1 MDEDERQRKLEA
13 GRAKKSSNVPR
24 SQSLASFRQ
33 KRAKG
38 DSAGAAKKTQ
48 KRKGQTVTQNDGAT
62 QGRRIEPALSSA
74 NDTELNNKTNH
85 EEPQKPEKTEA
96 EQSQRQKDQPP
107 TLEQSPSPVEDFR
120 EEELAA
126 LTGKEQLKQLQQAV
140 EKRNEIIARLSSNLQ
155 EALASRD
162 QVQLEAQSLAGQ
174 IQALQR
180 QLQQTSV
187 EFLRIKSQ
195 SGAEVLNT
203 HRQQDQHGHCSQDAD
218 INHKE
223 APSGSADPGSQS
235 SVEGFS
241 TDNDCEMDTVLHK
254 LRAELEEERENSQR
268 LCAELAEE
276 MEKHQHVRSV
286 LETEKRGREEERKER
301 EAQLQDLQTQLSLV
315 QTQCLEMQQY
325 KEEKEKLNREV
336 LELRRR
342 LQEEEDAERRFSEE
356 VSSSALRLQSLE
368 EERRRQEEEMRR
380 LKEEHREEVER
391 VRQLLEERE
400 KELKFRE
407 EEVIGLK
414 ASKNRQNQAKA
425 GFSCDERFSID
436 EANLE
441 SGPDQDSMN
450 VSVPGDILM
459 ERYLSSAPVAHSHSS
474 VVNESFEHCS
484 QLDISADFSF
494 ELNSEVLG
502 DEPLLS
508 ISNRYLEEND
518 NFHNSSSPRCSPGI
532 LGADNSNPQSLS
544 QWLHNSTSGELE
556 MSKLSEQQFEETDL
570 EKELLNQQCGELR
583 EELALKD
590 RDLSVLREEVL
601 KSAEELEEARSRW
614 AQVTEELRQALL
626 ELEEEKEKRR
636 HVEEDMNLNAHEQ
649 DNLKNKLSALM
660 EEREKENA
668 VMLMG
673 KEGAETSLLVLAT
686 SQSEEGGKL
695 AGELRNEQEKEAALL
710 SHQKQQELLVLSL
723 REIKQASNSAKQSP
737 ELRDDNQLQ
746 TLQAHCEL
754 LMSELEETKTA
765 HKNTAALL
773 GQRTTELDETL
784 KELETTRAQVLNVQ
798 TEVEQ
803 LQEELKKRQGCL
815 DSAEREKSELESQIL
830 CLRQNLVNL
839 EEAQSQAAQEREEHR
854 RKEEEMDGQI
864 TKIEQV
870 LEEELEQFENLLKA
884 KDAEFAE
891 EREKWEEER
900 QEKEK
905 EHLDVRHH
913 LEEQRREREEEV
925 KALLDKQVVAVEEAT
940 ERLKT
945 SHKQEIKDLKEKYQQ
960 EISELNTHLESEL
973 LKRQAVMEEEQKRQ
987 ISLIKQVTER
997 EHERMVSE
1005 LTAKHNE
1012 ELSQLRTE
1020 LSLELRESME
1030 AAHQA
1035 ELQQAQVQKTV
1046 ELESL
1051 RLSLANI
1058 HVSQLEH
1065 SQVNLQQ
1072 EQESALTKVQAS
1084 LRKTFAEESAL
1095 LQAQHQL
1102 ELDRIRQQN
1111 QEQQERLR
1119 ELHQQDM
1126 NELKQQWETCVA
1138 QERATME
1145 EKQAKEIQALRSQW
1159 DKDAES
1165 TRSNLQTSLSET
1177 QNSLTATQTEL
1188 GKTQAALSQTQSE
1201 LWGSGARLE
1210 ELQTSSKEQN
1220 QKLEDELKQAWADRD
1235 AAARALEELVSSHKA
1250 VLQEK
1255 EQQVLHL
1262 EEKEQQLQQEVL
1274 RLQEEKILLKQS
1286 SEQEVGQLWTQLE
1299 NMRTSRQEL
1308 GELKEQLLARS
1319 SRVDD
1324 IERLK
1329 TEFNVQKQEIKEQN
1343 EAELESLRRY
1353 FEQRLRVTEE
1363 NYREEIALLQL
1374 RLVEGALEESVL
1386 KTTDDSFTS
1395 QGQAEEEKDHV
1406 LSGTGLKLEKHEEVL
1421 DSLCLQLEE
1430 KHSMELANLRS
1441 SMALSLKEELQ
1452 QVRSDLTDHY
1462 YEELQDMKTRHAL
1475 ELEQLRAKLSDRHL
1489 QELTRVRL
1497 EAARQVEI
1505 EVDQRMWC
1513 HTEELQTRMTIIHT
1527 LENRLAALNKQHDA
1541 ETQRNTQKL
1550 KQEFAEE
1557 LVHLEEALKQEREHV
1572 QEEMKR
1578 LREELQEKHEAELS
1592 GLRSD
1597 LDRETEKERTQLKKA
1612 LHEEKEKLKSLQAAL
1627 DNDESPQVLIVRQRL
1642 EAQYDS
1648 ERQKAK
1654 RCMATEIKELTAL
1667 LQEQGEERLRQA
1679 QESVQEEKAVLEQS
1693 LAQKYEISL
1702 AELKNKHQT
1711 ELEHER
1717 AKVLKMHSQEMDTLE
1732 AKHKA
1737 QLDSLSASHS
1747 DQLAAMAV
1755 EFQSKHNT
1763 ELVALEAVLN
1773 AKRKADIE
1781 SLEALFQE
1789 TNQAQLEAL
1798 EAELARK
1805 HQEER
1810 DELEKRM
1817 LGNMDTLEATYLKEV
1832 QTLRDEMVQLE
1843 ERHHRDLNQQNSEHR
1858 QILERHAAEQ
1868 LSIRE
1873 ELRKELAQVHIEKFS
1888 AMAAELSHVHKIEL
1902 AAQKEALDTGH
1913 CKALETLKKQV
1924 LELEQQHSTAL
1935 QELSRTYTDEKEQL
1949 IEQHKLQL
1957 QELRGVS
1964 ARELEACRRELEEES
1979 SRQRQHF
1986 VEEVELL
1993 KVQSEERLQDRINQL
2008 KTEFEEQKQAE
2019 LEDLRRSFTSEQE
2032 EKERSYTSKMSQL
2045 TAQLQQLDAVVA
2057 QLRAEVGCLQG
2068 ELKGKSSEMETLDT
2082 LLQRRDRESQEGSN
2096 LLKMLTDDLQ
2106 TAKEERGKL
2115 HQANEKLRKVL
2126 IEMIRSTI
2134 ATEDLIGQKISARAK
2149 TSEQVTQQRSSTG
2162 NRVAQES
2169 GISVADFSSGD
2180 LELTQLLCE
2189 SLLVSDTQISP
2200 GGEEAALNACSR
2212 LRHTVDTLLELLNQ
2226 ANTQLEQTHGVHLSL
2241 EEKFSRGREDS
2252 AHLLEQHK
2260 LLLEQLDQ
2268 EAKLKSQLQLEL
2280 HKAEGLLDGYVAEKA
2295 VLEESLQQKEAQ
2307 EERLVEELED
2317 LKVKLHQM
2325 QGLTA
2330 ELDSLRLKHQ
2340 ELSEEHALLLR
2351 QKEHLS
2357 SGLGEREKALL
2368 AETERLAQDRLD
2380 LQRQAEKDHS
2390 SLSLRLRALER
2401 ELDEQE
2407 TKGLETEQ
2415 HHKTH
2420 TEDLNQR
2427 VQALEKQLKHD
2438 RQFIEEQA
2446 VEREHERDEFQ
2457 QEIRRLE
2464 AQLRQT
2470 ACVDNKGHRF
2480 EDLVLQ
2486 VESLQAVI
2494 KDKTED
2500 HASLLAANQQAQ
2512 RDLAERNEEIDK
2524 LAGRIRELEQALLN
2538 SAESNRSTSQ
2548 LEQELHR
2555 AKLREQELTQDKQ
2568 ALEQQQLSNRL
2579 QISALQ
2585 SKVDETRHCYH
2596 DNTRDPTQ
2604 EFRDALDTAQQSLQS
2619 KEQEVEVL
2627 LGQLENVQRDLS
2639 IKEVEL
2645 KHLTLQLELLTN
2657 QNAAHVNELQEQIS
2671 ALKENV
2677 SALTI
2682 LTEEKEEQREME
2694 DADEETLPS
2703 ALLQEKNQEI
2713 DHLNNEI
2720 QRLEQE
2726 LENTGDNKV
2735 LEAELEDL
2743 RSQVEH
2749 LQSEVMRVRE
2759 DKQEEEE
2766 RLHEVISTLQA
2777 ELATLGPNLHEVS
2790 DSQDGDSINP
2800 SPAPSPEPHHYTIQ
2814 EQERR
2819 GGPNSLKQELSLTH
2833 STSSRS
2839 LRSRLKALQSQLET
2853 AVAEKEGL
2861 ERLLLTQEEE
2871 YRGHGEEFGKR
2882 LKAEREKADE
2892 LQGLLAVKEA
2902 ELEEVKAQ
2910 IEEEREKR
2918 KLSEEERD
2926 SCKIQAQEKIALHEK
2941 NAHLSSLIMDL
2952 QKKEQE
2958 STSEIETLK
2967 TKEQE
2972 MKMEMEVLRE
2982 TSLTLERQVQ
2992 EGRAEVVDMEE
3003 LIAEERTKIK
3013 TLETVKG
3020 ELSAEREALRR
3031 RERKLQEEIESLRQE
3046 VTSMR
3051 ACIQDLTV
3059 QLNDKDTSQE
3069 EAQKEVLTHAE
3080 VTLAKADAALRQRE
3094 AELSSLRADHQAL
3107 RAELTA
3113 VKQALST
3120 STERA
3125 EKLHEEGQTK
3135 DRSLVDL
3142 ETDNQQLKVE
3152 LKDLQEDLAVQEEEL
3167 AYRQRELQQLRQHC
3181 HQRHTLPHQQGYPQK
3196 DVSRRAFE
3204 DVVSVSH
3211 DEASLSSPEVLRRL
3225 ECSEDRI
3232 PERFHASVLGSR
3244 LSEFSALNSTGLDL
3258 PHVKT
3263 SPRVAMEPPH
3273 SRTITPDPAT
3283 QSTHSPGSVSVS
3295 DNFSMLDSLDTD
3307 RVRELEGL
3315 DLTAPPSPLGSTSSL
3330 SAPEWASDGYGS
3342 NVSSELG
3349 ARLRV
3354 ELEQTERLDAQFVEY
3369 LRCRGI
3375 NPTVNT
3381 DSAAG
3386 SMSYSDDLLSPE
3398 LQGLLKKVY
3407 QESCRILTLSQRR
3420 ATSSTQPHVSDLKA
3434 FSLSQTQ
3441 HHSED
3446 NSTLLA
3452 HQDKLSSNPPMSW
3465 QQEKRALQE
3474 TVIALR
3480 ELLCRM
3486 AQSHTQSDYRG
3497 DDAWHR
3503 DQRRTDGQVESQLR
3517 AELEE
3522 SQKQLKCAHD
3532 TQQEQKNKTQ
3542 SLRLAVEEGEEV
3554 LRREQTRVQE
3564 LQQQLEQE
3572 RALSLRKEKEEE
3584 ERRGAVQVSSEQ
3596 QRSEVMALKGQVE
3609 QERVACSNLRRE
3621 LQIEQSRS
3629 VLLEK
3634 RLNDTQKEL
3643 EDEHQLSAHQQELNL
3658 QEKTRLERL
3667 LTEAE
3672 SRSTEIHSKLADA
3685 HRKLDEERDRCARQV
3700 DELNR
3705 RHEADAARDRKF
3717 ISDMRDQLE
3726 QERRQG
3732 EELAAVMDKL
3742 RAELL
3747 HSKRKWEEEDRIRRE
3762 DLQRQQEAA
3771 TQHRVVT
3778 EALKEQKQEASHAL
3792 EVERE
3797 RSRRQGVELA
3807 ELKERLRLLKDKE
3820 REREEQWERE
3830 RRKGRQEQ
3838 MERERRQERT
3848 NNKLGELELLRQQDQ
3863 QRMQELQR
3871 TLAELEREEREM
3883 AAERLSGRTAGQ
3895 QQQHK
3900 AASSQQPQ
3908 SNLQAGSTQQNQQM
3922 PSMPLSPNLL
3932 ETLLKENSEL
3942 TERITSLSQ
3951 DRATLKH
3958 RLTCLER
3965 QLRRTENE
3973 LAKVATETENRP
3985 INDVTSNSRVQRL
3998 YERYLRAESFRKA
4011 LVYQKRY
4018 LLLLLGGFQECEQAT
4033 LCLIAHMGARPSPPL
4048 SSQRRPLG
4056 RFRAAVRV
4064 VIAVSRMRFLTR
4076 KWQRAIRRLS
4086 VSGTVNCHAPGPKG
4100 EVLRQQQPRLN
4111 YDSPPNRDS
4120 SAVHRDT
4127 VSALVPPTKSPFR
4140 LHNRSCSS
4148 TSLGHSGGTSQDPER
4163 SLTEYIHHLEKVQQR
4178 LVGAKPV
4185 SKTHLA
4191 LPPKEERRIQ
4201 SACSPDMIGY
4211 RQRWLQENRTWLYLS
4226 CLSPLYLN
4234 GPGSSVLQPD
4244 PKLFDH

>member
-1 MDEDERQRKLEA
+1 MDEDERQRKIEA
-13 GRAKKSSNVPR
+13 GKAKKSSNMPKN
-24 SQSLASFRQ
+24 QSLASFRQ

-38 DSAGAAKKTQ
+38 DGAGAPKKTQ
-48 KRKGQTVTQNDGAT
+48 KRKGQAVSQNDSAT
-62 QGRRIEPALSSA
+62 QDRRIGPALPTAS
-74 NDTELNNKTNH
+74 DTELKNKTNH
-85 EEPQKPEKTEA
+85 EEPQKPEKSEA
-96 EQSQRQKDQPP
+96 PQNQRQKDQHP
-107 TLEQSPSPVEDFR
+107 TLEQSLSPVEDFR
-120 EEELAA
+120 EEELVA
-126 LTGKEQLKQLQQAV
+126 LTGKEQLKQLQEAV
-140 EKRNEIIARLSSNLQ
+140 EKRNEIIAKLSSNLQ

-195 SGAEVLNT
+195 SGVEVHDT
-203 HRQQDQHGHCSQDAD
+203 HQHGDWFQDAD
-218 INHKE
+218 NRVNE
-223 APSGSADPGSQS
+223 APSGETGVAGSCS
-235 SVEGFS
+235 ESS
-241 TDNDCEMDTVLHK
+241 TDIETDSVLHK
-254 LRAELEEERENSQR
+254 LRAELEEERQKSQR
-268 LCAELAEE
+268 ICAELVEE
-276 MEKHQHVRSV
+276 MEKHQHTLSL
-286 LETEKRGREEERKER
+286 LEKEKKGMEEERKER
-301 EAQLQDLQTQLSLV
+301 EAQMQDLQTQLSSV
-315 QTQCLEMQQY
+315 QSQCLEMQQY
-325 KEEKEKLNREV
+325 KAEKEKLNREV
-336 LELRRR
+336 VELRNR
-342 LQEEEDAERRFSEE
+342 LQEGEDAGRRFNEE
-356 VSSSALRLQSLE
+356 VASSALHLQSLE
-368 EERRRQEEEMRR
+368 EERQRQEEEIQK
-380 LKEEHREEVER
+380 LKEEHKEEVER
-391 VRQLLEERE
+391 VRQLLEEKE
-400 KELKFRE
+400 KQLKVRE
-407 EEVIGLK
+407 EEVMGLK
-414 ASKNRQNQAKA
+414 SSKNRQNQAKA
-425 GFSCDERFSID
+425 SLSSDEKSTD
-436 EANLE
+436 EASREN
-441 SGPDQDSMN
+441 GPDHDSMN
-450 VSVPGDILM
+450 VSTSGDILM
-459 ERYLSSAPVAHSHSS
+459 ERYLSSAPLARSQSS

-484 QLDISADFSF
+484 QLDISADYSF

-508 ISNRYLEEND
+508 ISNRFHEESD
-518 NFHNSSSPRCSPGI
+518 NLHNSSSPRCSPGI
-532 LGADNSNPQSLS
+532 PVADNSNPQSLT
-544 QWLHNSTSGELE
+544 QWLQNSTSGELE
-556 MSKLSEQQFEETDL
+556 ISKLSEEQFEEADL
-570 EKELLNQQCGELR
+570 EKELLNQQCGELH
-583 EELALKD
+583 EELAAKD
-590 RDLSVLREEVL
+590 RDLNVLREEVI
-601 KSAEELEEARSRW
+601 KSAEELEEARNRW
-614 AQVTEELRQALL
+614 AQVTEELRQALW

-636 HVEEDMNLNAHEQ
+636 HVEEEMNLKAHEQ

-660 EEREKENA
+660 EENA

-673 KEGAETSLLVLAT
+673 KKATETHLLVPAT
-686 SQSEEGGKL
+686 SQSEEGDKL
-695 AGELRNEQEKEAALL
+695 VGELKDEREEEAAVLA
-710 SHQKQQELLVLSL
+710 HQKQLELLKLSL
-723 REIKQASNSAKQSP
+723 QEISKSTNQGAK
-737 ELRDDNQLQ
+737 LIVDKHLQ
-746 TLQAHCEL
+746 ILQ
-754 LMSELEETKTA
+754 ETQTT
-765 HKNTAALL
+765 HQTMEALL
-773 GQRTTELDETL
+773 GQRTMELEETL
-784 KELETTRAQVLNVQ
+784 KELECVK
-798 TEVEQ
+798 TEMRTLCDTLE
-803 LQEELKKRQGCL
+803 KNKDSL
-815 DSAEREKSELESQIL
+815 DSAEKEKIELETQVL
-830 CLRQNLVNL
+830 CLRQNLANL
-839 EEAQSQAAQEREEHR
+839 EEAKAQAVQEREEHR
-854 RKEEEMDGQI
+854 RKEEEMDERIKQM
-864 TKIEQV
+864 EQV

-884 KDAEFAE
+884 KDIELAEG
-891 EREKWEEER
+891 REKWEEER
-900 QEKEK
+900 LEKEK
-905 EHLDVRHH
+905 ELLDVRHH

-925 KALLDKQVVAVEEAT
+925 KALLEKQEMVVEEAT
-940 ERLKT
+940 QRLKT
-945 SHKQEIKDLKEKYQQ
+945 SHQQEMKDLMEKHQQ
-960 EISELNTHLESEL
+960 EITELNSHLESEL
-973 LKRQAVMEEEQKRQ
+973 LKQQALTEEEQKRQ

-997 EHERMVSE
+997 EHERMLSE
-1005 LTAKHNE
+1005 LTAKHKADLN
-1012 ELSQLRTE
+1012 Q
-1020 LSLELRESME
+1020 LRESME
-1030 AAHQA
+1030 AAHQV
-1035 ELQQAQVQKTV
+1035 ELQQAQVQKTE
-1046 ELESL
+1046 ELEAV
-1051 RLSLANI
+1051 RLSLTSV
-1058 HVSQLEH
+1058 HLSQLEH
-1065 SQVNLQQ
+1065 SHVNLKQ
-1072 EQESALTKVQAS
+1072 EQESALTKAQAS
-1084 LRKTFAEESAL
+1084 LRETFAQESAL

-1102 ELDRIRQQN
+1102 ELDQIRQQN
-1111 QEQQERLR
+1111 QEQQEKLCERHR
-1119 ELHQQDM
+1119 EEMDM
-1126 NELKQQWETCVA
+1126 MKQQWETSVA
-1138 QERATME
+1138 QERSAMERKQDE
-1145 EKQAKEIQALRSQW
+1145 EKQALMSQW
-1159 DKDAES
+1159 NKDAES
-1165 TRSNLQTSLSET
+1165 TQSNLQTSLTET
-1177 QNSLTATQTEL
+1177 QNSLTV
-1188 GKTQAALSQTQSE
+1188 TQAELAQTNKALGESQEALSQTQSQLQE
-1201 LWGSGARLE
+1201 SQARLE
-1210 ELQTSSKEQN
+1210 ELQTSSNEN
-1220 QKLEDELKQAWADRD
+1220 SHKLEEELKQAWADRD
-1235 AAARALEELVSSHKA
+1235 AAACRLEELVSCHKA

-1262 EEKEQQLQQEVL
+1262 EEKELQLQQEVL
-1274 RLQEEKILLKQS
+1274 HLQEEKTLLKQS

-1299 NMRTSRQEL
+1299 SMRTSRQEL

-1329 TEFNVQKQEIKEQN
+1329 TEFNDQKREIREQN

-1386 KTTDDSFTS
+1386 KTSDDSFIS
-1395 QGQAEEEKDHV
+1395 QIQAQEGKDDV
-1406 LSGTGLKLEKHEEVL
+1406 LSESVLKLEKHQEVL

-1430 KHSMELANLRS
+1430 KHSVELANLRT
-1441 SMALSLKEELQ
+1441 SMVLSFKEELQ
-1452 QVRSDLTDHY
+1452 EVRSDLTDHY
-1462 YEELQDMKTRHAL
+1462 YEELQEMKTRHAM

-1489 QELTRVRL
+1489 QELTKAHL
-1497 EAARQVEI
+1497 EAARQVEV
-1505 EVDQRMWC
+1505 EVEQRMWC
-1513 HTEELQTRMTIIHT
+1513 YTEELQTRMTIIHT
-1527 LENRLAALNKQHDA
+1527 LEKRLSALSEEHNA
-1541 ETQRNTQKL
+1541 EIQSNPQKVSCTCVPQL
-1550 KQEFAEE
+1550 KQEFAGE
-1557 LVHLEEALKQEREHV
+1557 LILLEESLEQEKKLV

-1592 GLRSD
+1592 ALKSD
-1597 LDRETEKERTQLKKA
+1597 HDREMEKERAHFEEA

-1627 DNDESPQVLIVRQRL
+1627 DNDESPEVLIVRQRL

-1648 ERQKAK
+1648 E
-1654 RCMATEIKELTAL
+1654 
-1667 LQEQGEERLRQA
+1667 LRQA
-1679 QESVQEEKAVLEQS
+1679 KERFQEEKSMLEQS
-1693 LAQKYEISL
+1693 LAQKYETSL
-1702 AELKNKHQT
+1702 AELKSKHQT
-1711 ELEHER
+1711 ELESDR
-1717 AKVLKMHSQEMDTLE
+1717 ATLLNKHSQEMNALN

-1737 QLDSLSASHS
+1737 QLDSLSASHR
-1747 DQLAAMAV
+1747 DQLTATAA
-1755 EFQSKHNT
+1755 ELESKHNS
-1763 ELVALEAVLN
+1763 ELVALEVAVDS
-1773 AKRKADIE
+1773 KRKADLE
-1781 SLEALFQE
+1781 SLEALFKE
-1789 TNQAQLEAL
+1789 TSQAQLEAL

-1832 QTLRDEMVQLE
+1832 QTLRDEMVRLE
-1843 ERHHRDLNQQNSEHR
+1843 ESHRQDLNRQNLEHR
-1858 QILERHAAEQ
+1858 QIMERHAAEQ
-1868 LSIRE
+1868 QSIRE
-1873 ELRKELAQVHIEKFS
+1873 DLRKELAQVHIEKFS
-1888 AMAAELSHVHKIEL
+1888 AMAAELSHVHKTEL
-1902 AAQKEALDTGH
+1902 AAQKEALDKEH
-1913 CKALETLKKQV
+1913 CRALETLKKQV
-1924 LELEQQHSTAL
+1924 LELELQHSTAL
-1935 QELSRTYTDEKEQL
+1935 QELSQSYTAEKEQL
-1949 IEQHKLQL
+1949 IEQHQLQL

-1986 VEEVELL
+1986 LEEVELL

-2008 KTEFEEQKQAE
+2008 KTEFEEQKQVE
-2019 LEDLRRSFTSEQE
+2019 LEDLRRSFSSEQE
-2032 EKERSYTSKMSQL
+2032 EKERSYTGKMSQL

-2057 QLRAEVGCLQG
+2057 QLQAEVGCLQG
-2068 ELKGKSSEMETLDT
+2068 ELKGKRAEMETLDT
-2082 LLQRRDRESQEGSN
+2082 LLQRRERETQEGGN

-2106 TAKEERGKL
+2106 TAKEERRKL
-2115 HQANEKLRKVL
+2115 DQANEKLRKVL

-2134 ATEDLIGQKISARAK
+2134 ATEELIGQKISAKAK
-2149 TSEQVTQQRSSTG
+2149 TSEQATQQRSLTG
-2162 NRVAQES
+2162 NKDAQES
-2169 GISVADFSSGD
+2169 GISVADLSSD
-2180 LELTQLLCE
+2180 DPELTHLLCE
-2189 SLLVSDTQISP
+2189 SLLVSDTQINP

-2226 ANTQLEQTHGVHLSL
+2226 ANTQLKQTHDVHLSL
-2241 EEKFSRGREDS
+2241 EEKFSQGTEDS
-2252 AHLLEQHK
+2252 TRLLEQHK

-2307 EERLVEELED
+2307 EERLVEQLED

-2325 QGLTA
+2325 QGITS
-2330 ELDSLRLKHQ
+2330 ELDGLRLKHQ
-2340 ELSEEHALLLR
+2340 ELSEEHTRLLR

-2357 SGLGEREKALL
+2357 AGLGEREKALL
-2368 AETERLAQDRLD
+2368 AETERLAQDRLH

-2401 ELDEQE
+2401 ELEEQE

-2415 HHKTH
+2415 HHKFH

-2470 ACVDNKGHRF
+2470 ASVDNKGHR
-2480 EDLVLQ
+2480 
-2486 VESLQAVI
+2486 VESLQAII

-2500 HASLLAANQQAQ
+2500 HTALLAASQQAQ

-2538 SAESNRSTSQ
+2538 SAESNRSVSQ

-2555 AKLREQELTQDKQ
+2555 VKLREQELTQDKE
-2568 ALEQQQLSNRL
+2568 ALEQQQLASRL

-2585 SKVDETRHCYH
+2585 SKLDETRHCYH

-2604 EFRDALDTAQQSLQS
+2604 ELRDALNAAQESLQS
-2619 KEQEVEVL
+2619 KEQEVEFL
-2627 LGQLENVQRDLS
+2627 QRQLDNVQRDFS

-2657 QNAAHVNELQEQIS
+2657 QNAAHVNELQEQIA

-2682 LTEEKEEQREME
+2682 LKEENKEQREVE
-2694 DADEETLPS
+2694 APEEEALPS

-2726 LENTGDNKV
+2726 LENSRDTKV

-2743 RSQVEH
+2743 HSQVEH
-2749 LQSEVMRVRE
+2749 LQSEIMRVRE

-2800 SPAPSPEPHHYTIQ
+2800 SPAPSPEPHHYNTIQ
-2814 EQERR
+2814 EQEKR

-2833 STSSRS
+2833 STSSHS
-2839 LRSRLKALQSQLET
+2839 VRSRLKALQSQLET
-2853 AVAEKEGL
+2853 VVAEKEGL

-2882 LKAEREKADE
+2882 LKAERERADK
-2892 LQGLLAVKEA
+2892 LQDLLTDKEA
-2902 ELEEVKAQ
+2902 ELEEVKTQ
-2910 IEEEREKR
+2910 IEEERAKK
-2918 KLSEEERD
+2918 KLSEEEID
-2926 SCKIQAQEKIALHEK
+2926 SCRIKAEEVSAMQEK
-2941 NAHLSSLIMDL
+2941 NAHLSSLIAEL
-2952 QKKEQE
+2952 QEKQQG
-2958 STSEIETLK
+2958 SVTEIQTLK

-2972 MKMEMEVLRE
+2972 MKIEMEVLRE

-2992 EGRAEVVDMEE
+2992 EVRAEVVDMEE
-3003 LIAEERTKIK
+3003 LVAEERTKTK
-3013 TLETVKG
+3013 TLEIVKG
-3020 ELSAEREALRR
+3020 ELFAEREALRR
-3031 RERKLQEEIESLRQE
+3031 REGQLQEEIERLRQE
-3046 VTSMR
+3046 VISLR
-3051 ACIQDLTV
+3051 ACIQDLMV
-3059 QLNDKDTSQE
+3059 QHNERETSQE

-3080 VTLAKADAALRQRE
+3080 VTLAKADTALRQKE
-3094 AELSSLRADHQAL
+3094 AELAKLRLEHQTL
-3107 RAELTA
+3107 QAELTA
-3113 VKQALST
+3113 VKQGLST

-3135 DRSLVDL
+3135 ERALVDL
-3142 ETDNQQLKVE
+3142 ETDNQQLKAE
-3152 LKDLQEDLAVQEEEL
+3152 LRALQEDLAVQEEEL
-3167 AYRQRELQQLRQHC
+3167 AYQKRELQQLRQHC
-3181 HQRHTLPHQQGYPQK
+3181 HEQDTHPQKQGYPQR
-3196 DVSRRAFE
+3196 DISHRAFE
-3204 DVVSVSH
+3204 EAVTISR

-3232 PERFHASVLGSR
+3232 PEQFHTSVLGSR
-3244 LSEFSALNSTGLDL
+3244 LSEISALNSTGLDL
-3258 PHVKT
+3258 PHIKT
-3263 SPRVAMEPPH
+3263 SPRVVMESPH
-3273 SRTITPDPAT
+3273 SRTITPDPVT

-3315 DLTAPPSPLGSTSSL
+3315 DITAPPSPLDSTSSM

-3375 NPTVNT
+3375 NPTANT

-3420 ATSSTQPHVSDLKA
+3420 TTSSTHPHLSDLKA

-3441 HHSED
+3441 HHSEERS
-3446 NSTLLA
+3446 NLLDQA
-3452 HQDKLSSNPPMSW
+3452 DKSSSNPPMSW

-3486 AQSHTQSDYRG
+3486 AQRHTQTEYRG
-3497 DDAWHR
+3497 DDEWHR
-3503 DQRRTDGQVESQLR
+3503 DQLSVQVEAHLR

-3532 TQQEQKNKTQ
+3532 AQQEQKNKIQ
-3542 SLRLAVEEGEEV
+3542 SLRLAVEEGEEAM
-3554 LRREQTRVQE
+3554 RREQTRVQE

-3572 RALSLRKEKEEE
+3572 RALSLRKDREED
-3584 ERRGAVQVSSEQ
+3584 ERRGALQISFEQ
-3596 QRSEVMALKGQVE
+3596 HRSEVMALKGQVE
-3609 QERVACSNLRRE
+3609 QERVACSNLKQE
-3621 LQIEQSRS
+3621 LQIERSRS
-3629 VLLEK
+3629 ELLEK
-3634 RLNDTQKEL
+3634 RVDDTQKEL
-3643 EDEHQLSAHQQELNL
+3643 EDERQLSAHQKELNL
-3658 QEKTRLERL
+3658 QEKARLERL

-3672 SRSTEIHSKLADA
+3672 SRSAEIHSKLADA
-3685 HRKLDEERDRCARQV
+3685 HRRLDEERDRCSKQV
-3700 DELNR
+3700 DELNH

-3717 ISDMRDQLE
+3717 ISDMRTQLE

-3732 EELAAVMDKL
+3732 EELASVMDRL

-3747 HSKRKWEEEDRIRRE
+3747 QSKRKWEEEERTRRE
-3762 DLQRQQEAA
+3762 ELQREQEAA
-3771 TQHRVVT
+3771 SRHRVAMET
-3778 EALKEQKQEASHAL
+3778 LKEQKQDASHAL
-3792 EVERE
+3792 DVERE

-3807 ELKERLRLLKDKE
+3807 ELKERVRLLKDKE

-3830 RRKGRQEQ
+3830 MRKARQEQ

-3848 NNKLGELELLRQQDQ
+3848 NNKLCELELLRQQDQ
-3863 QRMQELQR
+3863 QRMQELQH

-3883 AAERLSGRTAGQ
+3883 AAQRLSGQTPG
-3895 QQQHK
+3895 QQHK
-3900 AASSQQPQ
+3900 ATPSQH
-3908 SNLQAGSTQQNQQM
+3908 LQAGSTQQNQQM
-3922 PSMPLSPNLL
+3922 GSMLSSSNLL

-3942 TERITSLSQ
+3942 TERVTSLSQ
-3951 DRATLKH
+3951 ERATLKH

-3965 QLRRTENE
+3965 ELRRTEDE
-3973 LAKVATETENRP
+3973 LTKVTAETENRP
-3985 INDVTSNSRVQRL
+3985 IYDMTSNSKVQRL

-4033 LCLIAHMGARPSPPL
+4033 LCLIAHIGARPSPPL

-4086 VSGTVNCHAPGPKG
+4086 VSGTINGHSSGPKV

-4111 YDSPPNRDS
+4111 SASPPNRDS
-4120 SAVHRDT
+4120 SGVHRDT

-4140 LHNRSCSS
+4140 LHHRSYSS
-4148 TSLGHSGGTSQDPER
+4148 TSQASAHSGGTSQDPER

-4178 LVGAKPV
+4178 LVGARQV
-4185 SKTHLA
+4185 SKTGLA
-4191 LPPKEERRIQ
+4191 PKEERRIQ

-4211 RQRWLQENRTWLYLS
+4211 RQRWLQENSTWLYLS

-4244 PKLFDH
+4244 PKLFEH

>member
-13 GRAKKSSNVPR
+13 GRAK
-24 SQSLASFRQ
+24 LASFRQ

-38 DSAGAAKKTQ
+38 DGAGAAKKTQ
-48 KRKGQTVTQNDGAT
+48 KRKGQTVSQNDGTA
-62 QGRRIEPALSSA
+62 QDRRVEPAAPSASDAELS
-74 NDTELNNKTNH
+74 NKTNH
-85 EEPQKPEKTEA
+85 EEPQQAEKS
-96 EQSQRQKDQPP
+96 QVQQNQRQKEQPP
-107 TLEQSPSPVEDFR
+107 VPEQSPSPVEDFR
-120 EEELAA
+120 EEELVA

-140 EKRNEIIARLSSNLQ
+140 EKRNEIIAKLSSNLQ

-162 QVQLEAQSLAGQ
+162 KVQLEAQSLAGQ

-195 SGAEVLNT
+195 SGPEVLNS
-203 HRQQDQHGHCSQDAD
+203 HRQQHQHGHCSQDAD
-218 INHKE
+218 INPKE
-223 APSGSADPGSQS
+223 APSGESGSAGPGFQS

-241 TDNDCEMDTVLHK
+241 TDIESDTDAVLRK

-268 LCAELAEE
+268 VCAELAKE
-276 MEKHQHVRSV
+276 MDKHQHVLSL
-286 LETEKRGREEERKER
+286 LEKEKKGREEEQKER
-301 EAQLQDLQTQLSLV
+301 EAQLQDLQVQLSSV

-325 KEEKEKLNREV
+325 KIEKEKLNREV
-336 LELRRR
+336 LELRKR
-342 LQEEEDAERRFSEE
+342 LHEEED
-356 VSSSALRLQSLE
+356 SALRLQSLE
-368 EERRRQEEEMRR
+368 EERQRQEEEIQR

-391 VRQLLEERE
+391 VRQVLEERE

-407 EEVIGLK
+407 EEVNGLK

-441 SGPDQDSMN
+441 SGPEHDDTN
-450 VSVPGDILM
+450 VSIPGDITM
-459 ERYLSSAPVAHSHSS
+459 ERYLSSAPLAHSQSS

-484 QLDISADFSF
+484 QLDISADYSF

-508 ISNRYLEEND
+508 ISNRFPEEND
-518 NFHNSSSPRCSPGI
+518 NLHNSSSPLCSPGVPV
-532 LGADNSNPQSLS
+532 ADNSNPQSPS
-544 QWLHNSTSGELE
+544 QWLHNSTSAELE

-590 RDLSVLREEVL
+590 RDLNVLREEII
-601 KSAEELEEARSRW
+601 KTAEELEEARDRW
-614 AQVTEELRQALL
+614 AQVTEELRQALW

-636 HVEEDMNLNAHEQ
+636 HVEEEVTLKDHEQ
-649 DNLKNKLSALM
+649 DNLKNKLNALM
-660 EEREKENA
+660 EEKEKENA
-668 VMLMG
+668 VMSMG
-673 KEGAETSLLVLAT
+673 KKAAETSLLVPAT
-686 SQSEEGGKL
+686 PLSEEGDKL
-695 AGELRNEQEKEAALL
+695 VGELRNDRKKEAALP
-710 SHQKQQELLVLSL
+710 SHQKQQELLLLSL
-723 REIKQASNSAKQSP
+723 QEIKQASESAKHSP
-737 ELRDDNQLQ
+737 GLRDDNQLQ

-754 LMSELEETKTA
+754 LLSELEETKTTN
-765 HKNTAALL
+765 KTTASLL
-773 GQRTTELDETL
+773 SQRTMELNETL
-784 KELETTRAQVLNVQ
+784 KALETTRAQILNVQ
-798 TEVEQ
+798 TEVER
-803 LQEELKKRQGCL
+803 LREEL
-815 DSAEREKSELESQIL
+815 EKSQGSLDNAQKEKNELESEIV
-830 CLRQNLVNL
+830 CMRQNLANL
-839 EEAQSQAAQEREEHR
+839 EEAQAQAVQEREELR
-854 RKEEEMDGQI
+854 RKEVEMDERIKQM
-864 TKIEQV
+864 EQV

-884 KDAEFAE
+884 KDVELTE
-891 EREKWEEER
+891 GREKWEEER
-900 QEKEK
+900 QEKDK
-905 EHLDVRHH
+905 ELLDVKHH
-913 LEEQRREREEEV
+913 LEEQRREMEEEV
-925 KALLDKQVVAVEEAT
+925 KALLEKQVLAVEEAT

-945 SHKQEIKDLKEKYQQ
+945 SHQQEIKDLVEKHQQ
-960 EISELNTHLESEL
+960 EISQSNTDLESKL
-973 LKRQAVMEEEQKRQ
+973 LKQQAIMEEEQKRQ

-1005 LTAKHNE
+1005 LSAKHNE
-1012 ELSQLRTE
+1012 ELIQ
-1020 LSLELRESME
+1020 LRESME

-1035 ELQQAQVQKTV
+1035 ELQQAQVQKTS
-1046 ELESL
+1046 ELETL
-1051 RLSLANI
+1051 HLSLTNV
-1058 HVSQLEH
+1058 HMSQLEH
-1065 SQVNLQQ
+1065 SQVNFQQ
-1072 EQESALTKVQAS
+1072 EQESTLTKVQTS
-1084 LRKTFAEESAL
+1084 LRETFSQESAL
-1095 LQAQHQL
+1095 LQARHQL
-1102 ELDRIRQQN
+1102 ELDQLRKQN
-1111 QEQQERLR
+1111 QEQQEELRELEKLR
-1119 ELHQQDM
+1119 ELHQQDT
-1126 NELKQQWETCVA
+1126 NELKQQWETSVA
-1138 QERATME
+1138 QERAVME

-1159 DKDAES
+1159 DKDTES
-1165 TRSNLQTSLSET
+1165 NQSNLQTSLSET
-1177 QNSLTATQTEL
+1177 QNSLAASQTEL
-1188 GKTQAALSQTQSE
+1188 ASIQASLTQTKKALTEAQAALSQTQSE
-1201 LWGSGARLE
+1201 LQESRARLE

-1220 QKLEDELKQAWADRD
+1220 QKQEEELKQAWADRD
-1235 AAARALEELVSSHKA
+1235 AAARALEELVLSHKA
-1250 VLQEK
+1250 VLQER
-1255 EQQVLHL
+1255 EQQALHL
-1262 EEKEQQLQQEVL
+1262 EEKERQLQQEVL
-1274 RLQEEKILLKQS
+1274 RLQEEKTLLKQR

-1299 NMRTSRQEL
+1299 SMRTSRQEL

-1329 TEFNVQKQEIKEQN
+1329 TEFNDQKQEIKEQN

-1363 NYREEIALLQL
+1363 SYREEIALLQL
-1374 RLVEGALEESVL
+1374 RLVERALEESVL
-1386 KTTDDSFTS
+1386 KTTDDSFIS
-1395 QGQAEEEKDHV
+1395 QGQAEEEEEHV
-1406 LSGTGLKLEKHEEVL
+1406 LSDTGLKLEKHKEALE
-1421 DSLCLQLEE
+1421 SLHLQLEE
-1430 KHSMELANLRS
+1430 KHTMELSDLRS
-1441 SMALSLKEELQ
+1441 SMALSFKEEVQ
-1452 QVRSDLTDHY
+1452 QMRSDLTDHY
-1462 YEELQDMKTRHAL
+1462 YDELQEMKTRHAL

-1489 QELTRVRL
+1489 QEITRVRL
-1497 EAARQVEI
+1497 EAAKQVEV
-1505 EVDQRMWC
+1505 EVEQRMWC
-1513 HTEELQTRMTIIHT
+1513 HTEELQTRMTIIHN
-1527 LENRLAALNKQHDA
+1527 LEGRLAALSKQHDA
-1541 ETQRNTQKL
+1541 EMQRNTQKL
-1550 KQEFAEE
+1550 KQEFAGE
-1557 LVHLEEALKQEREHV
+1557 LILLEESLKQEREHV
-1572 QEEMKR
+1572 QEEMKK

-1592 GLRSD
+1592 ALRSD
-1597 LDRETEKERTQLKKA
+1597 LDRDTEKERTCLEKA

-1627 DNDESPQVLIVRQRL
+1627 DSDESPQVLIVRQRL

-1648 ERQKAK
+1648 ELQRAK
-1654 RCMATEIKELTAL
+1654 SCMAADIKELTAL
-1667 LQEQGEERLRQA
+1667 LQEQGEERLHQA
-1679 QESVQEEKAVLEQS
+1679 QERFQEEKAVLEQS

-1702 AELKNKHQT
+1702 AELKKKHQT

-1717 AKVLKMHSQEMDTLE
+1717 ATLLNKHSQEMDTLG

-1737 QLDSLSASHS
+1737 QLDSLSASHT

-1755 EFQSKHNT
+1755 ELESKHNA
-1763 ELVALEAVLN
+1763 ELVALEAAVSS
-1773 AKRKADIE
+1773 KRKADVE
-1781 SLEALFQE
+1781 SLEAIFQE

-1832 QTLRDEMVQLE
+1832 QSLRDEMVQLE
-1843 ERHHRDLNQQNSEHR
+1843 EKHRQDMNRQKSEH
-1858 QILERHAAEQ
+1858 QQTMERHSAEQ
-1868 LSIRE
+1868 LSMRE

-1888 AMAAELSHVHKIEL
+1888 AMAAELSHVHKTEL
-1902 AAQKEALDTGH
+1902 AAQKEALDTEH
-1913 CKALETLKKQV
+1913 CRALETLKKQV

-1935 QELSRTYTDEKEQL
+1935 QELSQTYTAEKEQL
-1949 IEQHKLQL
+1949 IEQHQLQL
-1957 QELRGVS
+1957 QELRGAS
-1964 ARELEACRRELEEES
+1964 ARELEACRRELDEES

-1986 VEEVELL
+1986 LEEVDLL

-2008 KTEFEEQKQAE
+2008 MTEFEEQKQ
-2019 LEDLRRSFTSEQE
+2019 RSFEDSVRRWLHQTCLMGGSGRER
-2032 EKERSYTSKMSQL
+2032 EKEREHVKGEGENEG
-2045 TAQLQQLDAVVA
+2045 VEERK
-2057 QLRAEVGCLQG
+2057 LRAEVGCLQG
-2068 ELKGKSSEMETLDT
+2068 ELKGKSAEMETLDT
-2082 LLQRRDRESQEGSN
+2082 LLQRRERESQEGGN

-2106 TAKEERGKL
+2106 TAKEERCKL

-2134 ATEDLIGQKISARAK
+2134 ATEELIGQKISARAK
-2149 TSEQVTQQRSSTG
+2149 TSEQSTHQRSSTG
-2162 NRVAQES
+2162 NRDAQES
-2169 GISVADFSSGD
+2169 GISVADLSAD
-2180 LELTQLLCE
+2180 DMELTHLLCE
-2189 SLLVSDTQISP
+2189 SLLVSDTQINP
-2200 GGEEAALNACSR
+2200 GGEEAALNACNR
-2212 LRHTVDTLLELLNQ
+2212 LRLTVDTLLELLNQ
-2226 ANTQLEQTHGVHLSL
+2226 ANTQLEQTHDFHLSL
-2241 EEKFSRGREDS
+2241 EEKFSQGREDS

-2268 EAKLKSQLQLEL
+2268 EARLKSQLQLEL

-2295 VLEESLQQKEAQ
+2295 VLEESLQQKETQ

-2340 ELSEEHALLLR
+2340 ELSEEHTLLLR

-2357 SGLGEREKALL
+2357 AGLGEREKGHWLSLDPDTALL
-2368 AETERLAQDRLD
+2368 AETERLTQDRLD
-2380 LQRQAEKDHS
+2380 LQRQAEKDRS

-2470 ACVDNKGHRF
+2470 ASVDNKGHRF

-2486 VESLQAVI
+2486 VESLQAMI

-2500 HASLLAANQQAQ
+2500 HASLFTANQQAQ

-2538 SAESNRSTSQ
+2538 STESNRSMSQ

-2568 ALEQQQLSNRL
+2568 ALEQQQLANRL

-2585 SKVDETRHCYH
+2585 SKLDETRHCYH
-2596 DNTRDPTQ
+2596 DNARDPTQ
-2604 EFRDALDTAQQSLQS
+2604 ELRDALDTAQQGLHS

-2627 LGQLENVQRDLS
+2627 LGQLDNVQRDLN

-2657 QNAAHVNELQEQIS
+2657 QNTANVNELQEQIA

-2682 LTEEKEEQREME
+2682 LKEEKEEQSELE
-2694 DADEETLPS
+2694 DTEEETLPA

-2720 QRLEQE
+2720 QTLEQE
-2726 LENTGDNKV
+2726 LENTRDNKV

-2749 LQSEVMRVRE
+2749 LQSEIMRVRE

-2814 EQERR
+2814 EQERK

-2833 STSSRS
+2833 SASSRS

-2892 LQGLLAVKEA
+2892 LQGLLTIKEA
-2902 ELEEVKAQ
+2902 ELEEIKAQ
-2910 IEEEREKR
+2910 IEVEREKR

-2926 SCKIQAQEKIALHEK
+2926 SCKIQPEEMSALHEK
-2941 NAHLSSLIMDL
+2941 NGQLNSLITEL

-2958 STSEIETLK
+2958 RVSEIQTLK

-2972 MKMEMEVLRE
+2972 MKTEMEVLRE
-2982 TSLTLERQVQ
+2982 TSLTLERQIQ
-2992 EGRAEVVDMEE
+2992 EVRAEVVEMEE
-3003 LIAEERTKIK
+3003 LVAEERTKIK
-3013 TLETVKG
+3013 NLETAKG

-3031 RERKLQEEIESLRQE
+3031 REAKLQEDIKRLRQE

-3051 ACIQDLTV
+3051 ACIQDLTA
-3059 QLNDKDTSQE
+3059 QLNEKETSQE
-3069 EAQKEVLTHAE
+3069 EAHKEVLTHAE
-3080 VTLAKADAALRQRE
+3080 VTLAKADAALRQKE
-3094 AELSSLRADHQAL
+3094 AELARLSTEHQAL

-3113 VKQALST
+3113 VKQGLSS

-3135 DRSLVDL
+3135 DLALVDL
-3142 ETDNQQLKVE
+3142 ETDNQRLKEQLQG
-3152 LKDLQEDLAVQEEEL
+3152 LQEDLAVQEEEL

-3181 HQRHTLPHQQGYPQK
+3181 QQQDTLPHQQGYTNK
-3196 DVSRRAFE
+3196 DISHRAFE
-3204 DVVSVSH
+3204 DIVSVSRE
-3211 DEASLSSPEVLRRL
+3211 EASLSSPEVLRRL

-3244 LSEFSALNSTGLDL
+3244 LSEISALNSTDLDL
-3258 PHVKT
+3258 LQVKT
-3263 SPRVAMEPPH
+3263 SPRVVMEPPH

-3283 QSTHSPGSVSVS
+3283 HSTHSPGSMS

-3307 RVRELEGL
+3307 KVRELEEL

-3349 ARLRV
+3349 ARLKV

-3398 LQGLLKKVY
+3398 LQALLKKVY

-3420 ATSSTQPHVSDLKA
+3420 FTSSTHPHVSDLKA
-3434 FSLSQTQ
+3434 FSLSHTQ
-3441 HHSED
+3441 HRSED
-3446 NSTLLA
+3446 SSTLLD
-3452 HQDKLSSNPPMSW
+3452 HRDKSSSNPPMSW
-3465 QQEKRALQE
+3465 EQEKRALQE

-3486 AQSHTQSDYRG
+3486 AQRHTQTDYRG
-3497 DDAWHR
+3497 DDDWHR
-3503 DQRRTDGQVESQLR
+3503 DQLCGQFEFQLR
-3517 AELEE
+3517 AELDE
-3522 SQKQLKCAHD
+3522 SQKQLKCAFD
-3532 TQQEQKNKTQ
+3532 TQQEQKNKIQ
-3542 SLRLAVEEGEEV
+3542 SLRLALEECEEA

-3572 RALSLRKEKEEE
+3572 RALSLRKDREEE

-3596 QRSEVMALKGQVE
+3596 QRSEVMTLKGQVE
-3609 QERVACSNLRRE
+3609 QERVACSNLRQE

-3634 RLNDTQKEL
+3634 RLDDTQKEL
-3643 EDEHQLSAHQQELNL
+3643 EDERQLSVHQREVSL

-3667 LTEAE
+3667 LTEGE
-3672 SRSTEIHSKLADA
+3672 SRTAEIHSKLADA
-3685 HRKLDEERDRCARQV
+3685 HRKLDEERDRYSRQV
-3700 DELNR
+3700 DELSR
-3705 RHEADAARDRKF
+3705 RHKADADRERKF
-3717 ISDMRDQLE
+3717 ISDMRAQLE

-3732 EELAAVMDKL
+3732 EELASVMDKL

-3747 HSKRKWEEEDRIRRE
+3747 QSKRKWEEEDRTRRE
-3762 DLQRQQEAA
+3762 ELQRMQEAA
-3771 TQHRVVT
+3771 TRHRVAMET
-3778 EALKEQKQEASHAL
+3778 LKEQKQEATRAL

-3797 RSRRQGVELA
+3797 RSRCHGVELA

-3830 RRKGRQEQ
+3830 RRNGRQEQ

-3848 NNKLGELELLRQQDQ
+3848 NSKLCELELLRQQDQ

-3871 TLAELEREEREM
+3871 TLADLEREEREM
-3883 AAERLSGRTAGQ
+3883 AAQRLSGRTTG
-3895 QQQHK
+3895 QQHK
-3900 AASSQQPQ
+3900 AESPQ
-3908 SNLQAGSTQQNQQM
+3908 HLHSNFQTGSTQQSQQM
-3922 PSMPLSPNLL
+3922 PSMPSSPNLL
-3932 ETLLKENSEL
+3932 ERLLKENSEL
-3942 TERITSLSQ
+3942 TERVTSLSQ
-3951 DRATLKH
+3951 ERATLRH
-3958 RLTCLER
+3958 RLTGLER

-3985 INDVTSNSRVQRL
+3985 ISDVISNSKVQRL

-4033 LCLIAHMGARPSPPL
+4033 LCLIAHMGVRPSPPL

-4076 KWQRAIRRLS
+4076 KWQKAIRRLS
-4086 VSGTVNCHAPGPKG
+4086 VSGTVNGHAAGPKA

-4111 YDSPPNRDS
+4111 TDSPPYRDS

-4140 LHNRSCSS
+4140 LHNRSFSS
-4148 TSLGHSGGTSQDPER
+4148 TSPASGHTGGTSQDPER

-4178 LVGAKPV
+4178 LAGA
-4185 SKTHLA
+4185 
-4191 LPPKEERRIQ
+4191 
-4201 SACSPDMIGY
+4201 
-4211 RQRWLQENRTWLYLS
+4211 RQ
-4226 CLSPLYLN
+4226 
-4234 GPGSSVLQPD
+4234 GSSVLQPD